1 MNQKSMNEIPHATRL
16 FIEKHNVSNV
26 SSDEDSAPVN
36 MLIIEFY
43 AGIMSTS
50 E

>member
-1 MNQKSMNEIPHATRL
+1 MNKKSMHEIAHAMRI
-16 FIEKHNVSNV
+16 FIEKHNVSNLA
-26 SSDEDSAPVN
+26 SGEDSVLVST
-36 MLIIEFY
+36 MIIELY